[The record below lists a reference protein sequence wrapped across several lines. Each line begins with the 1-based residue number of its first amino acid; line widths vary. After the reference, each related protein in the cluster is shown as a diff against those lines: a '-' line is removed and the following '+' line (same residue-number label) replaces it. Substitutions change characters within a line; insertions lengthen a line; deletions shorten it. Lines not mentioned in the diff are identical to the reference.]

1 MNMFTP
7 AEVTANYS
15 AAGKMKTELSVSRM
29 LVLGVL
35 AGMCIAFAG
44 AAANTAVFAVK
55 NPGLAKLISGLVF
68 PFGLAMVVLTGAE
81 LFTGNCL
88 IPISVLDGEARLGG
102 MLKNW
107 LFVYLGNFAGSLLVA
122 SACAFSGQLGC
133 GDGALAAYA
142 IKVAAAKCG
151 LGFGRAVIL
160 GVCCN
165 VLVTIAVLQAMTA
178 RDTAGK
184 IAGTYLPICLF
195 VVCGFEH
202 SVADMFYVPAG
213 LFALSQQGYAQ
224 KAAQA
229 GIDTSALSWGGF
241 LSRNLLPVTV
251 GNIIGGVFV
260 AWIFWF
266 AWLRGRKDR
275 G

>member
-15 AAGKMKTELSVSRM
+15 AAVRVKTTLSVGRM

-44 AAANTAVFAVK
+44 AAANTAVFAVE

-68 PFGLAMVVLTGAE
+68 PFGLAMVILTGAE

-107 LFVYLGNFAGSLLVA
+107 LFVYMGNFAGSLLVA

-133 GDGALAAYA
+133 GGGALAAYT

-151 LGFGRAVIL
+151 LDFGKAVLL

-184 IAGTYLPICLF
+184 VAGTYLPICLF

-213 LFALSQQGYAQ
+213 LFAASVQDYAQ

-229 GIDTSALSWGGF
+229 GTDMSALSWGGF
-241 LSRNLLPVTV
+241 LSRNLLPVTI

-266 AWLRGRKDR
+266 AWLRGRKER